1 MPKSVEE
8 ALAANR
14 FPAWLTNVVA
24 DTKPKAQAVA
34 NHEAWQRFADGTIP
48 QTKHHALLCGFWPLI
63 ERFPQFLALNL
74 LKCSYGS
81 NAALNAARGWL
92 IKNLRIEQRHAEWY
106 RDWAEY
112 SGISRAKLFGGHQPA
127 ALTAITDWCWH
138 ICESGSLAE
147 GMAATNF
154 AIEGVTGDWSEHVW
168 ESKEYRFLFKE
179 AERKKAMKWI
189 QVHAAFDDLHPV
201 EALGIIHRLLGD
213 DPSKDSILRI
223 RRAIE
228 KSYDLYLLAL
238 DEGMRM
244 PLEENEIMA
253 A

>member
-14 FPAWLTNVVA
+14 FPLWLAQVVE
-24 DTKPKAQAVA
+24 DTKPKAQAIA
-34 NHEAWQRFADGTIP
+34 QHEAWKQFSTATISKE
-48 QTKHHALLCGFWPLI
+48 KHQALLSGFWPLI

-81 NAALNAARGWL
+81 SPALNMARGWL

-106 RDWAEY
+106 RDWAEL
-112 SGISRAKLFGGHQPA
+112 SGISRARLFEGYRPA

-138 ICESGSLAE
+138 ICESGNLAE

-154 AIEGVTGDWSEHVW
+154 AIEGVTGDWSEIVW
-168 ESKEYRFLFKE
+168 ESEEYRLMFEE
-179 AERKKAMKWI
+179 ADRKKAMKWI
-189 QVHAAFDDLHPV
+189 QVHAAYDDLHPV
-201 EALGIIHRLLGD
+201 EALTIIHKLLGD
-213 DPSKDSILRI
+213 DPRNEDVKKIQ
-223 RRAIE
+223 RAIE

-238 DEGMRM
+238 DAGMEM
-244 PLEENEIMA
+244 TSYIKA